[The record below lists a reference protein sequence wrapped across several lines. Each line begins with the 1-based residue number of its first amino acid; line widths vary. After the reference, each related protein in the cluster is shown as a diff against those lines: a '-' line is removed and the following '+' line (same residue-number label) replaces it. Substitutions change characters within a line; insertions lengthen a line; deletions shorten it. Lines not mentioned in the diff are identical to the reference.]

1 MGKYQVHGPG
11 LSNYNEVPNIISGK
25 DLDYLS
31 DMFNWNYT
39 GYKELYNT
47 LENISDN
54 EVKTMISRVSEV
66 LYNNMTNILNVLG
79 GTYE

>member
-1 MGKYQVHGPG
+1 
-11 LSNYNEVPNIISGK
+11 
-25 DLDYLS
+25 
-31 DMFNWNYT
+31 MFNWNYT

-79 GTYE
+79 GSYE

>member
-1 MGKYQVHGPG
+1 MQ
-11 LSNYNEVPNIISGK
+11 NYNVVPNIISVK

>member
-1 MGKYQVHGPG
+1 MQ
-11 LSNYNEVPNIISGK
+11 NYNVVPNIISGK

-47 LENISDN
+47 LENISDY

-66 LYNNMTNILNVLG
+66 LYYNMTNILNLLEG
-79 GTYE
+79 SYK

>member
-1 MGKYQVHGPG
+1 MQ
-11 LSNYNEVPNIISGK
+11 NYNVVPNIISGK
-25 DLDYLS
+25 DLDYLP

>member
-1 MGKYQVHGPG
+1 ME
-11 LSNYNEVPNIISGK
+11 NYNVVPNIISGK

-54 EVKTMISRVSEV
+54 EVKAMISRVSEV
-66 LYNNMTNILNVLG
+66 LYNNMSNILIVLG
-79 GTYE
+79 GSYE

>member
-1 MGKYQVHGPG
+1 MQ
-11 LSNYNEVPNIISGK
+11 NYNVVPNIISCK